1 MNSNKPII
9 SSISSIRT
17 EPPLVDDPHLD
28 NSREE
33 KGEEVWEAMDMFASY
48 QELLEM
54 DHLHNAAIRELQIK
68 LETLN
73 DEFKIKY
80 ERNPIHHI
88 EGRLKSKA
96 SIVKKLMDR
105 GEDISMEAARRS
117 LNDIAGVRVVCCYI
131 DDVYSV
137 ADMLLRQSDIKLLV
151 RQDYIEHPN
160 YNGYRS
166 LHLDIQVPIYLSDR
180 TEYVSVE
187 VQLRTVAMD
196 FWASLEHD
204 LRYKSGKNPPEEISE
219 ELLIC
224 SNEIAALDRRMQE
237 MYKRIQAL

>member
-1 MNSNKPII
+1 MDNIKPII
-9 SSISSIRT
+9 SSISSIRV
-17 EPPLVDDPHLD
+17 EDPRID
-28 NSREE
+28 NTREE
-33 KGEEVWEAMDMFASY
+33 KGEAVWEAMDMFASY

-54 DHLHNAAIRELQIK
+54 DHLHNAAIRELQTK

-151 RQDYIEHPN
+151 KQDYIEHPN

-219 ELLIC
+219 ELLAC

>member
-1 MNSNKPII
+1 MDHSKLLFRND
-9 SSISSIRT
+9 SIEKS
-17 EPPLVDDPHLD
+17 
-28 NSREE
+28 EE
-33 KGEEVWEAMDMFASY
+33 AWEAMDMFASY
-48 QELLEM
+48 RDLLEL
-54 DHLHNAAIRELQIK
+54 DHLHNAAIREVQIK

-73 DEFKIKY
+73 DEFKIKF
-80 ERNPIHHI
+80 ERSPIHHV
-88 EGRLKSKA
+88 ESRLKSKA

-105 GEDISMEAARRS
+105 GVEVSLESARQS

-137 ADMLLRQSDIKLLV
+137 ADMLLRQSDIKLV
-151 RQDYIEHPN
+151 KRQDYIEHPN

-180 TEYVSVE
+180 TEYVAVE

-219 ELLIC
+219 ELLAC
-224 SNEIAALDRRMQE
+224 SNEIAALDKRMQD